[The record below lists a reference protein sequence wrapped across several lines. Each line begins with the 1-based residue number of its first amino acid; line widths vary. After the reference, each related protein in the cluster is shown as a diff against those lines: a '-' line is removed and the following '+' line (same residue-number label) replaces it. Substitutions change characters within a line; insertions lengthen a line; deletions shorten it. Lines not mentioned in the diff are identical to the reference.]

1 MGGLLLRDQS
11 FWLICAAFYLVDNA
25 RLHAGRELLLAET
38 ISLKWV
44 LLQPLPRYRLG
55 GRAITLLP
63 PWLPFLAAVRL
74 GWLKDDPFSALA
86 LTRTKRLL
94 FFYQRCLGPF
104 RVLAS
109 FYFIL
114 LFVVGPV
121 ATYYAGLGYALIIA
135 FPLHIVGLVLLVLF
149 LTIGRRAW
157 RMHWQQLLGLVFE
170 CAVCPGYFVNI
181 CRKISLGYVRV
192 PGDAIAV
199 AFDQNQDSAVQSIMM
214 GGFDI
219 LLDDLAEHDELRC
232 DDHQHIATYRARLS
246 ETDAH
251 A

>member
-11 FWLICAAFYLVDNA
+11 FWLVCAAFYLVDNA
-25 RLHAGRELLLAET
+25 RLHAGRELVLAET
-38 ISLKWV
+38 ISLKWM

-74 GWLKDDPFSALA
+74 DWLKDDPFSPLALA
-86 LTRTKRLL
+86 RTKRLL
-94 FFYQRCLGPF
+94 LFYRGCLGPF

-114 LFVVGPV
+114 LFVVGPI

-135 FPLHIVGLVLLVLF
+135 FPLHIAGLTVLIAS

-157 RMHWQQLLGLVFE
+157 RIRWLQLFGLVFE

-181 CRKISLGYVRV
+181 CRKMSLGYVRV
-192 PGDAIAV
+192 PGDAIGVAV
-199 AFDQNQDSAVQSIMM
+199 DQNQGRTVHSIMM
-214 GGFDI
+214 HEIDM

-232 DDHQHIATYRARLS
+232 SDHQPIATYRARLP
-246 ETDAH
+246 ETDVH